1 MNKLYFKYL
10 SLLPIYI
17 LLQVLV
23 LNQILFSAYIN
34 PFLYILLIISL
45 PFKTPKW
52 FLLIY
57 AFFLGFVIDLFSS
70 SLGFHS
76 TASVLIAFIKPIISK
91 IAIPHNILG
100 EMDEISLQKIGL
112 KAYTTFSFLLILIHN
127 SCLFIL
133 EHLNFNFTI
142 FSKVIASSVI
152 TLVIILITQL
162 FIWQKK

>member
-1 MNKLYFKYL
+1 MNKVYLKYL

-34 PFLYILLIISL
+34 PFLYLLLIISL

-57 AFFLGFVIDLFSS
+57 AFLLGFAIDLFSS

-76 TASVLIAFIKPIISK
+76 TASVLIAFIKPITSK
-91 IAIPHNILG
+91 VFIPHNILG
-100 EMDEISLQKIGL
+100 DMDEISLQKIGL
-112 KAYTTFSFLLILIHN
+112 KAYTTFSFLLILIHH

-133 EHLNFNFTI
+133 EHLNLNLII
-142 FSKVIASSVI
+142 FSKIIVSSVI
-152 TLVIILITQL
+152 TLIIILITQL
-162 FIWQKK
+162 FIWEKK